1 MRFEPT
7 AYFTLGLRGACLAK
21 RSRKI
26 FLFFYHIATS
36 HKYTAYLHISSADPE
51 GVAHEAISPR
61 WSVKPSLKFLY
72 IDKVISI
79 VFLSSCLDP
88 PLYLQLKEFY
98 RLVMK
103 IKIISFFVFA
113 YLMFL
118 QLFLQL
124 LFHFL
129 FLVL

>member
-1 MRFEPT
+1 MKITR
-7 AYFTLGLRGACLAK
+7 AYNNKSLMKLVQLGKVQYFTLSIVTLLYFQYKCG
-21 RSRKI
+21 SR
-26 FLFFYHIATS
+26 
-36 HKYTAYLHISSADPE
+36 